1 MPEPT
6 KIGSGTNKSVSE
18 KRLHPKSGDEKDE
31 ENDDQHVDFGDALF
45 ADKSTENIK
54 KRVQTWGC
62 GDGSGFTKFTA
73 RKFDPM
79 R

>member
-6 KIGSGTNKSVSE
+6 KIGSGTNKSLSE

-54 KRVQTWGC
+54 KGFKH
-62 GDGSGFTKFTA
+62 GDVGTGQGLLSLLQESLIQ
-73 RKFDPM
+73 
-79 R
+79 